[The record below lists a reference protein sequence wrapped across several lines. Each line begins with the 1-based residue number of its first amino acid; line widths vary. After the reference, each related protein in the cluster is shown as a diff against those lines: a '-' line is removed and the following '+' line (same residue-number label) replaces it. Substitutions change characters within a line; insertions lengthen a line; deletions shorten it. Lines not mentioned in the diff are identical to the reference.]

1 VRKGIATVSISG
13 TLEEKLTA
21 IARANFDGVEIFE
34 NDLVTSLLPPT
45 EVRRRLADLGL
56 AMDLYQPFRDFEAM
70 PSDAF
75 AHNLRR
81 ARRKLSLMEQ
91 LGATNLLVCSNVSP
105 AAIDDDA
112 LAADQLRQ
120 LAQLAHEHGFRIAYE
135 ALAWGRHVS
144 DYRHAYEI
152 VAAAD
157 HPHLGVCL
165 DSFHI
170 LSRGDDPSGIRQIP
184 WEKIFFVQLAD
195 APRLV
200 MDVLQWSRHHRC
212 LPGQGGFDL
221 PGFVAH
227 VLAAGYRGP
236 LSLEV
241 FSDIFRRADPIRT
254 ATDAMRSLLYLE
266 DSLRA
271 RLATEGESAAEQ
283 IRERVELFHPPA
295 PPALTGYQFVEL
307 AAGPAPAA
315 TEGMLRSLGFT
326 PSGWHRSKAV
336 QLWRQDNLWVLTN
349 TEASSPGGSGPALA
363 AIGAGTDDQLRAA
376 NRADAL
382 LARVLPRRRGPG
394 ELYLPSVR
402 VTEGTS
408 LFFCP
413 PETDRGPAWLV
424 DFLLEDAA
432 ASTAASAQAATAAS
446 TGLTAI
452 DHIALSLPFD
462 QFDEAVLFFR
472 AVLGLEPT
480 ESMELPE
487 PRGLIRSRALTNPDG
502 TIRLVLNMPQLG
514 GSTEPALG
522 MHHVAFACDDIFAAA
537 ASLRERGAAFLP
549 ISDNYYA
556 DLAARWELPDPLVDR
571 LRAADVL
578 YDRAPGGGEFFQLY
592 TDVIGDRFFVEVV
605 QRSGGYAGY
614 GAVNA
619 ATRMAAQR

>member
-1 VRKGIATVSISG
+1 MSVRKGIATVSISG
-13 TLEEKLTA
+13 TLAEKITA
-21 IARANFDGVEIFE
+21 IARAKFDGVEIFE
-34 NDLVTSLLPPT
+34 NDLITSLMPPA

-56 AMDLYQPFRDFEAM
+56 VVDLYQPFRDFEAM
-70 PSDAF
+70 PAEVF

-81 ARRKLSLMEQ
+81 ARRKLDLMEQ
-91 LGATNLLVCSNVSP
+91 LGATNLLVCSNVSQI
-105 AAIDDDA
+105 AVDDDA

-120 LAQLAHEHGFRIAYE
+120 LAELAHERGFRIAYE
-135 ALAWGRHVS
+135 ALAWGRHVD
-144 DYRHAYEI
+144 DYRHAYDI

-170 LSRGDDPSGIRQIP
+170 LSRGDDPYGIGEIP

-195 APRLV
+195 APRMV

-212 LPGQGGFDL
+212 FPGQGGFDL
-221 PGFVAH
+221 PRFVEH

-241 FSDIFRRADPIRT
+241 FSDIFRRADPGRS

-266 DSLRA
+266 DCLRS
-271 RLATEGESAAEQ
+271 RLAPAGESPGAQ
-283 IRERVELFHPPA
+283 VRQRVELFHPPA
-295 PPALTGYQFVEL
+295 PAVLTGYQFVEL
-307 AAGPAPAA
+307 AMKPEAVAA
-315 TEGMLRSLGFT
+315 TEGMLRSLGFH
-326 PSGWHRSKAV
+326 PAGRHRSKAV
-336 QLWRQDNLWVLTN
+336 RLWRQNDVCVLTN
-349 TEASSPGGSGPALA
+349 SEPEAAPPGRTGPALA
-363 AIGAGTDDQLRAA
+363 AIGAGTDDQLRSA
-376 NRADAL
+376 NRAEAF
-382 LARVLPRRRGPG
+382 LARVLPRRRSPG

-408 LFFCP
+408 FFFCP
-413 PETDRGPAWLV
+413 AEPDGGPAWLV
-424 DFLLEDAA
+424 DFLLDDAPEP
-432 ASTAASAQAATAAS
+432 ASA
-446 TGLTAI
+446 GLTRI

-462 QFDEAVLFFR
+462 HFDEAVLFFR

-487 PRGLIRSRALTNPDG
+487 PRGLIRSRALTSPDS

-514 GSTEPALG
+514 SSAEPALG
-522 MHHVAFACDDIFAAA
+522 MHHVAFGCDDIFATAA
-537 ASLRERGAAFLP
+537 ALRECGTNFLP

-556 DLAARWELPDPLVDR
+556 DLAARWELPDHLVDT
-571 LRAADVL
+571 LRQAGVL

-592 TDVIGDRFFVEVV
+592 TDVVGDRCFLEVV
-605 QRSGGYAGY
+605 QRSGGYSGY
-614 GAVNA
+614 GAVSA